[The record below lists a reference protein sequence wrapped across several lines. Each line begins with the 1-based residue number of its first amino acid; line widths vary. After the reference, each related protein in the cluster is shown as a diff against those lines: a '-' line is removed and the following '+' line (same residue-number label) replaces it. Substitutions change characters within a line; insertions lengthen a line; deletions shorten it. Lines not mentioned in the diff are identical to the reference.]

1 MQAKQVWVL
10 NQSPIICGACSE
22 CSLSQSRQTEFYL
35 SFFYFY
41 EFRFSFWGVLDH
53 GSFHML
59 FRIFCLTACVWVQTM
74 GQFSVALKLL
84 ALLQQYKE
92 NTEEAEVVP

>member
-1 MQAKQVWVL
+1 M
-10 NQSPIICGACSE
+10 N
-22 CSLSQSRQTEFYL
+22 F
-35 SFFYFY
+35 
-41 EFRFSFWGVLDH
+41 
-53 GSFHML
+53 GSAFGESWTMDPFIML

>member
-1 MQAKQVWVL
+1 MD
-10 NQSPIICGACSE
+10 PFI
-22 CSLSQSRQTEFYL
+22 
-35 SFFYFY
+35 
-41 EFRFSFWGVLDH
+41 
-53 GSFHML
+53 ML